1 MPQFLQ
7 GFGLCLYRKLTGLGS
22 KSVLVLLQL
31 RITRNNRT
39 LILITNSSWY

>member
-7 GFGLCLYRKLTGLGS
+7 GFGLCLLRKIVGLGS
-22 KSVLVLLQL
+22 IFVLLLLQL

-39 LILITNSSWY
+39 LITITN